1 MKQYFVSALLLCVMF
16 TACNLSGKD
25 AASTDE
31 AIADSTQAPPETALS
46 LIREQVDTKPVA
58 QYSTKV
64 ADDLNDWYFKVQ
76 LYQTTQRYAFR
87 VFMQYQEVT
96 GEDVINI
103 PNLGTEPKVELRPG
117 SKKYSCIIGFLDKE
131 GTFREYKEV
140 SVQNES
146 LKMTTL
152 KSYTVTV
159 Q

>member
-1 MKQYFVSALLLCVMF
+1 MKHLHIVALLLIVSA
-16 TACNLSGKD
+16 TSCNLSGKD
-25 AASTDE
+25 ATSAE
-31 AIADSTQAPPETALS
+31 AAIIDSTQAPPETALT

-64 ADDLNDWYFKVQ
+64 ADDLNDWFFKVQ
-76 LYQTTQRYAFR
+76 LFQTTDRFSFK
-87 VFMQYQEVT
+87 VVMQYQEVT

-103 PNLGTEPKVELRPG
+103 PNLGVEPKVELRQG

-140 SVQNES
+140 SVQNDA
-146 LKMTTL
+146 LKITTL
-152 KSYTVTV
+152 KHYAVSV

>member
-1 MKQYFVSALLLCVMF
+1 MKHIHVAAFLIIISAIS
-16 TACNLSGKD
+16 CNLSGKN
-25 AASTDE
+25 SNTDE
-31 AIADSTQAPPETALS
+31 VAITDTTQAPPETALS

-64 ADDLNDWYFKVQ
+64 TDDLNDWYFKVQ
-76 LYQTTQRYAFR
+76 LYQTEQRYTFK
-87 VFMQYQEVT
+87 VSMQYQEVT
-96 GEDVINI
+96 GEDVIII
-103 PNLGTEPKVELRPG
+103 PNLGKEPKVELRPG
-117 SKKYSCIIGFLDKE
+117 SEKYSCTIGFLDKE
-131 GTFREYKEV
+131 GKFREYKEV